1 MREIKKNEAD
11 VFEAVYHQLEE
22 MDFSNFICS
31 PLVNGGCGLGKT
43 TALTDPRIYQ
53 LFARKLNKKEP
64 QILVIESR
72 SATRDQLRQKNVNPN
87 YYFLQFTRA
96 SQIDLSFYDIIII
109 DEAHS
114 LFSDAEF
121 APRTTAPLA
130 EWLKKS
136 LCFQIYITASDV
148 EFISFAN
155 KYFDKEKEFKLTFP
169 DLSEAYVRYTAKEM
183 YLSISS
189 KTVDKV
195 IARKAHHFFTEK
207 KKGLFFILSAKRAV
221 QAYQTYSELGKNC
234 AFYVSQQNTTQIVEK
249 EDTRDDDPEFFDE
262 YGSHELTIN
271 VRQYADL
278 LERQRKQDGQET
290 VREALLAGRFPANVD
305 YLFMTSA
312 GQEGISL
319 YDVDLDFVFIEDTYP
334 LTINQKIFRYRN
346 NVEEVF
352 IHLPQRSIQN
362 ALTHTL
368 QELQELMEAD
378 QSFLAGYY
386 KGMRGSK
393 KAGIIWF
400 NPETQQYEIAKN
412 YLAFILTK
420 SESFRLIRDNI
431 TDENFLRE
439 TYGQYADVFHLIN
452 SQEDEK
458 VDILTEFFRDKNGE
472 LLTESKKKK
481 WLEELKER
489 GLTNTKQEKTYTFDF
504 VIKFCRVNNICDFV
518 SKRASK
524 QDIKQN
530 SELEHRKKY
539 LQVKWIEPTELLP
552 ENDT

>member
-148 EFISFAN
+148 EFISFVY
-155 KYFDKEKEFKLTFP
+155 KYFDKEKEFKLTFL

-207 KKGLFFILSAKRAV
+207 KRGLFFILSAKRAV
-221 QAYQTYSELGKNC
+221 QAYQTYTEMGRRC

-262 YGSHELTIN
+262 YGSHELT
-271 VRQYADL
+271 
-278 LERQRKQDGQET
+278 RKTKKTRRARNSKGSFT
-290 VREALLAGRFPANVD
+290 CGTFSRECRL
-305 YLFMTSA
+305 
-312 GQEGISL
+312 
-319 YDVDLDFVFIEDTYP
+319 
-334 LTINQKIFRYRN
+334 
-346 NVEEVF
+346 F
-352 IHLPQRSIQN
+352 IH
-362 ALTHTL
+362 
-368 QELQELMEAD
+368 D
-378 QSFLAGYY
+378 F
-386 KGMRGSK
+386 RG
-393 KAGIIWF
+393 
-400 NPETQQYEIAKN
+400 PRRY
-412 YLAFILTK
+412 
-420 SESFRLIRDNI
+420 
-431 TDENFLRE
+431 
-439 TYGQYADVFHLIN
+439 
-452 SQEDEK
+452 
-458 VDILTEFFRDKNGE
+458 
-472 LLTESKKKK
+472 
-481 WLEELKER
+481 
-489 GLTNTKQEKTYTFDF
+489 
-504 VIKFCRVNNICDFV
+504 
-518 SKRASK
+518 
-524 QDIKQN
+524 
-530 SELEHRKKY
+530 
-539 LQVKWIEPTELLP
+539 
-552 ENDT
+552 